1 MKVLHVISDR
11 NIGGAGIL
19 LCNLLRHFD
28 REKVESIVA
37 LPKGSA
43 LTERIAALDIPVY
56 PVTAEISR
64 MHPAGIGEMI
74 RILKHTQPDI
84 LHSNAAIASRIAAKR
99 LKIPSIYTRH
109 CCYPPSGIYRLSPI
123 RSVAGACN
131 RHWSD
136 LAIATADAAARNLM
150 QYGIP
155 ASRIRTVIN
164 GSDPVREV
172 TKEELNAL
180 RAAYRLAAND
190 TVIGICA
197 RLEPCKGH
205 TTFLE
210 AAKLLI
216 ARHPARSL
224 RFLIVGEG
232 SLDQELRQYTKT
244 FGIENSVRFTGFVR
258 DMAPIYR
265 LLSIHVNCSVGTETS
280 CLAISEGMSAGV
292 ITVATDYGGNPAMLK
307 DSSAGFLVPVRDPVA
322 LADAITRILCD
333 PDLEARMRAS
343 AIQTYQ
349 ARFTA
354 HRMAEEVTEIY
365 RSICR

>member
-28 REKVESIVA
+28 RREVESIVA

-43 LTERIAALDIPVY
+43 LTERIAALDIPIY
-56 PVTAEISR
+56 PVTSELSR
-64 MHPAGIGEMI
+64 PSPTGIGEMK
-74 RILKHTQPDI
+74 RILRHTSPDMV
-84 LHSNAAIASRIAAKR
+84 HSNAAIASRIAAKQ
-99 LKIPSIYTRH
+99 LDIPSIYTRH

-123 RSVAGACN
+123 RSIAGACN
-131 RHWSD
+131 RRWSE

-172 TKEELNAL
+172 TTEELNTV
-180 RAAYRLAAND
+180 RAQYRLAAED

-197 RLEPCKGH
+197 RLEACKGH

-210 AAKLLI
+210 AAKLLSS
-216 ARHPARSL
+216 RHPERSL

-232 SLDQELRQYTKT
+232 SLDRELRQYAKT
-244 FGIENSVRFTGFVR
+244 LGIENAVRFTGFVR

-265 LLSIHVNCSVGTETS
+265 LLSIQVNCSVGTETS

-292 ITVATDYGGNPAMLK
+292 ITVATDYGGNPGMLRGS
-307 DSSAGFLVPVRDPVA
+307 DAGFLVPVRDPVA
-322 LADAITRILCD
+322 LADAVTRILCD
-333 PDLEARMRAS
+333 PALEERMRA
-343 AIQTYQ
+343 AALQTYQ

-354 HRMAEEVTEIY
+354 RRMAEEVTEIY
-365 RSICR
+365 RSLCR